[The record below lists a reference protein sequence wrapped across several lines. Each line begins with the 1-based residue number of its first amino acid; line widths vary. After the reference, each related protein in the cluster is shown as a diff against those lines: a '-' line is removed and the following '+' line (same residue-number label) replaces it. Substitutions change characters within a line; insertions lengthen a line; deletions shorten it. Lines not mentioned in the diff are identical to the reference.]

1 MSFAIKLI
9 CHLFSAEKNKDFTD
23 NIKSDFSLEDL
34 NFDPA
39 AIIGEG
45 TGDWG
50 VSYHF
55 PFFKM
60 SQIYYQRMICLKT
73 YCC

>member
-1 MSFAIKLI
+1 MQF
-9 CHLFSAEKNKDFTD
+9 FSAEKNKDFTD

-50 VSYHF
+50 VSILLTKLRHKGWT
-55 PFFKM
+55 PIKNKVIREMSERNFF
-60 SQIYYQRMICLKT
+60 L
-73 YCC
+73 